1 MAVTSPSL
9 PLSTTPPPGSGA
21 VAVGLV
27 SIDALADLRAA
38 TAAAHARLDSRLP
51 LAQDHAGP
59 AEYAQ
64 HVAVIGDW
72 LADIDRL
79 PVPVWPAGWAAAQ
92 HARHARIAAD
102 RADFG
107 LSELHAPAELPDGP
121 VTASFAWGVAYVVEG
136 SQLGGQML
144 WRRLRAPLAPH
155 ALHYLQGDGVGGGWP
170 RFTAALRAAI
180 SQPCDLDAA
189 RSGAQW
195 AFAVLAARF
204 ERAGALA

>member
-1 MAVTSPSL
+1 M
-9 PLSTTPPPGSGA
+9 
-21 VAVGLV
+21 AVGLV

-79 PVPVWPAGWAAAQ
+79 PVPAWPTGWAAAQ

-102 RADFG
+102 RAEFG
-107 LSELHAPAELPDGP
+107 LSDLHAPAELPDGP
-121 VTASFAWGVAYVVEG
+121 LTASFAWGVAYVVEG

-144 WRRLRAPLAPH
+144 WRRLRDRLAPH
-155 ALHYLQGDGVGGGWP
+155 TLQYLQGDGGGRGAWP

-180 SQPCDLDAA
+180 SQPGDLDDA

-195 AFAVLAARF
+195 AFASLAARF